1 MSKFLIEHTYEVQ
14 ILEEA
19 SGEGK
24 QKDLFIEGI
33 FLQADVKNRNGRIYP
48 KPVMEKE
55 VKRYM
60 KESVERGNAFGE
72 LGHPQGPTINPDRIS
87 HLITDLRQE
96 GANFIGKAKI
106 MNTPM
111 GNIARNI
118 MESGGKL
125 AVSSRGLGSLR
136 KQGDAMVVQEDLYLA
151 TAADIVINPSAP
163 DAYVESIMESPD
175 WYWNA
180 ATNEWMMA
188 EIMEDLKQTKK
199 NQLSEEFAIKLVE
212 RLANAIAPK

>member
-1 MSKFLIEHTYEVQ
+1 
-14 ILEEA
+14 
-19 SGEGK
+19 
-24 QKDLFIEGI
+24 
-33 FLQADVKNRNGRIYP
+33 
-48 KPVMEKE
+48 
-55 VKRYM
+55 
-60 KESVERGNAFGE
+60 
-72 LGHPQGPTINPDRIS
+72 
-87 HLITDLRQE
+87 
-96 GANFIGKAKI
+96 
-106 MNTPM
+106 
-111 GNIARNI
+111 
-118 MESGGKL
+118 
-125 AVSSRGLGSLR
+125 
-136 KQGDAMVVQEDLYLA
+136 MVVQEDLYLA